1 MKHIFATFIILVAV
15 ASSALA
21 QSPTAK
27 VNNAAQQE
35 IIDLEKKWNGDIQR
49 QDLALM
55 EQFLADS
62 YFLAVAREGRPL
74 DIVPRKDW
82 LNNLK
87 NYKVESF
94 NIDEIKVNVYG
105 KTAVVLMLF
114 TQKALVGR
122 GRRDGQF
129 LITDIWVKQKKG
141 WRVAE
146 RHSIRFE
153 QTAAVQPKT

>member
-1 MKHIFATFIILVAV
+1 
-15 ASSALA
+15 
-21 QSPTAK
+21 
-27 VNNAAQQE
+27 
-35 IIDLEKKWNGDIQR
+35 
-49 QDLALM
+49 M

-62 YFLAVAREGRPL
+62 YFLGVAREGRPL

-122 GRRDGQF
+122 GRRDGQL

-146 RHSIRFE
+146 RHSTLIERP
-153 QTAAVQPKT
+153 AAVQPKT